1 RASIAQRYAVEN
13 ELMAAIAAGDYEKA
27 HSLHVKFITYH
38 IRHRTANPLRNKQ
51 HFAIILNTLCR
62 KAAESG
68 GVHPLYIDELSTHF
82 ALQINEISSIG
93 AVTALV
99 GEMIHKYCLLVT

>member
-1 RASIAQRYAVEN
+1 MPLS
-13 ELMAAIAAGDYEKA
+13 LTHCAA
-27 HSLHVKFITYH
+27 
-38 IRHRTANPLRNKQ
+38 RQ
-51 HFAIILNTLCR
+51 
-62 KAAESG
+62 AESG

-99 GEMIHKYCLLVT
+99 GEMIHKYCLLVKNYGMKGYSPVIKEIISYIDFHYTEDLHLDTLAKMF